1 MKKTVLATLAVAAA
15 MSATAA
21 AGTSKLSAADRSFLS
36 HAAQSDRLEIQT
48 GSLAATTGTGQVRAF
63 GKMLVRDHTKT
74 SKAIKAFARSAGV
87 TLPTGLP
94 PLQPLQLNRLS
105 GPKFAPRFLALYQ
118 REAKSGTNARVR
130 AFAKKTLPVLRMHLQ
145 KAQSLRSN
153 A

>member
-1 MKKTVLATLAVAAA
+1 
-15 MSATAA
+15 
-21 AGTSKLSAADRSFLS
+21 
-36 HAAQSDRLEIQT
+36 
-48 GSLAATTGTGQVRAF
+48 
-63 GKMLVRDHTKT
+63 MLVRDHTKT

-105 GPKFAPRFLALYQ
+105 GPKFAPRFLALQVTAHKQAIALYQ

-145 KAQSLRSN
+145 KAQTLRSN